1 MSLALKNRL
10 ALLRRVQSSE
20 FSVRGL
26 TPHSELHT
34 PNWIDFSTENVDLV
48 YALQLPPEKAI
59 DYFKSKGFV
68 FSWDWEEIWQDAHS
82 RAFTVAKAL
91 RLDVLQT
98 IRDELQ
104 KAFDEGMMLRDFQ
117 KDLEPKLKALG
128 WWGKQTIGDETGAT
142 TVQLGSPWR
151 LQTIYDTNM
160 STSYMS
166 GRWKEFIE
174 NTDDRPWFQ
183 YVAVMDSRTRPSHRA
198 LNGKVFRYDD
208 PFWDSFWPPN
218 DWG

>member
-1 MSLALKNRL
+1 MNLALKNRL
-10 ALLRRVQSSE
+10 ALLRRVHGCPGCGATPFSSIVHRP
-20 FSVRGL
+20 S
-26 TPHSELHT
+26 S
-34 PNWIDFSTENVDLV
+34 IDFSASDVDLL
-48 YALQLPPEKAI
+48 YAIGLPPEQAI
-59 DYFKSKGFV
+59 EYFKSKGYAY
-68 FSWDWEEIWQDAHS
+68 SWDWQEIWQEAQS
-82 RAFTVAKAL
+82 LSFTVAKAM

-104 KAFDEGMMLRDFQ
+104 KALDDGMMLRDFQ
-117 KDLEPKLKALG
+117 KNLEPKLKALG
-128 WWGKQTIGDETGAT
+128 WWGKSEIIDADGVVSS
-142 TVQLGSPWR
+142 VQLGSAWR

-166 GRWKEFIE
+166 GRWKEYME

-183 YVAVMDSRTRPSHRA
+183 YVAVMDSKTRPSHAA